1 MEDKKEIR
9 RSKIVKVGS
18 IVAFIALLVLTG
30 RVLIM
35 ENSVQPLSGKWA
47 EMLKAKPEE
56 LTRYAEANP
65 LHLKNVLL
73 KRQSLSKSRFVG
85 ARFDNVVWDDSFA
98 QHATFIDSIFKGGI
112 IHDTSFADSRLIN
125 VVFDSVV
132 MDVAEFVN
140 ATLEN
145 VTFKNC
151 KIYNSDIRNLQPSKV
166 KIENCEISDS
176 RFFQSAMDLEIVN
189 TKIIKVVDFGEAKS
203 GSRIVIKN
211 SDFGRYT
218 DFSKSDLD
226 LLSIE
231 SSHLEHNKA
240 GWVKARKVVVK
251 DSDIGIDLGGGTY
264 GTVMYENSKN
274 VVMDDATIGTISIQ
288 DCLPG
293 SIIYL
298 GKSKVKTI
306 VLRNCHAK
314 DIILNELV
322 ADEVVLTGVQ
332 ADNFEMPQARIG
344 KLTLQNVS
352 FKNNLDLTGA
362 VAKDIVKHAIEI
374 APATVIKT
382 EGTNI
387 HLTGKPETD

>member
-1 MEDKKEIR
+1 M
-9 RSKIVKVGS
+9 KINNITKISLGV
-18 IVAFIALLVLTG
+18 FFLLVLSTVG
-30 RVLIM
+30 IRYMQTSI
-35 ENSVQPLSGKWA
+35 SPLSGEWKKMFGAPA
-47 EMLKAKPEE
+47 EKLTEYAKEH
-56 LTRYAEANP
+56 P
-65 LHLKNVLL
+65 LHLKNT
-73 KRQSLSKSRFVG
+73 RIQGDDISNSKFVG
-85 ARFDNVVWDDSFA
+85 ARFKNVIWDDVVA
-98 QHATFIDSIFKGGI
+98 QRGGFVDALFEGGVI
-112 IHDTSFADSRLIN
+112 YDTSFSFSRLVN
-125 VVFDSVV
+125 VVFDGVV
-132 MDVAEFVN
+132 FEKAGFVN
-140 ATLEN
+140 ASLEN
-145 VTFKNC
+145 VIFKNC

-189 TKIIKVVDFGEAKS
+189 TKIIKVVDFGEAKP
-203 GSRIVIKN
+203 GSRIVIKG

-231 SSHLEHNKA
+231 SSRLEHNKA
-240 GWVKARKVVVK
+240 GWAKARKVVVK

-274 VVMDDATIGTISIQ
+274 VVMDDATIGTISVQ
-288 DCLPG
+288 DCQPG
-293 SIIYL
+293 TIIYL
-298 GKSKVKTI
+298 GKSKAKTI
-306 VLRNCHAK
+306 VIRNCHAK

>member
-30 RVLIM
+30 RELIM

-98 QHATFIDSIFKGGI
+98 QNATFIDSIFKGGI

-140 ATLEN
+140 ARLEN

-166 KIENCEISDS
+166 KIENC
-176 RFFQSAMDLEIVN
+176 
-189 TKIIKVVDFGEAKS
+189 
-203 GSRIVIKN
+203 
-211 SDFGRYT
+211 
-218 DFSKSDLD
+218 
-226 LLSIE
+226 
-231 SSHLEHNKA
+231 
-240 GWVKARKVVVK
+240 
-251 DSDIGIDLGGGTY
+251 
-264 GTVMYENSKN
+264 
-274 VVMDDATIGTISIQ
+274 
-288 DCLPG
+288 
-293 SIIYL
+293 
-298 GKSKVKTI
+298 
-306 VLRNCHAK
+306 
-314 DIILNELV
+314 
-322 ADEVVLTGVQ
+322 
-332 ADNFEMPQARIG
+332 
-344 KLTLQNVS
+344 
-352 FKNNLDLTGA
+352 
-362 VAKDIVKHAIEI
+362 
-374 APATVIKT
+374 
-382 EGTNI
+382 
-387 HLTGKPETD
+387 

>member
-1 MEDKKEIR
+1 MEDEKEIR
-9 RSKIVKVGS
+9 RSKIVNIG
-18 IVAFIALLVLTG
+18 IAALIALLVLTG
-30 RVLIM
+30 RELIM
-35 ENSVQPLSGKWA
+35 ENTVQPLSGKWA

-56 LTRYAEANP
+56 LTRYAEVNP

-98 QHATFIDSIFKGGI
+98 QNATFIDSTFKGGG

-125 VVFDSVV
+125 VVFDSVA

-140 ATLEN
+140 ARLEN

-151 KIYNSDIRNLQPSKV
+151 KIYNSEIRNLQPSKV
-166 KIENCEISDS
+166 HIEDSEISDTN
-176 RFFQSAMDLEIVN
+176 FFMSTLDIEIINSKGIEALNFLALEP
-189 TKIIKVVDFGEAKS
+189 
-203 GSRIVIKN
+203 GSSVKIKN
-211 SDFGRYT
+211 SSLGEYT
-218 DFSKSDLD
+218 DFSESNLE

-231 SSHLEHNKA
+231 SSRLVGNVAA
-240 GWVKARKVVVK
+240 GVKARKVVVK
-251 DSDIGIDLGGGTY
+251 DSDIGIDLGEGTY
-264 GTVMYENSKN
+264 GVVTYEGSKD
-274 VVMDDATIGTISIQ
+274 VVMDESTIGSVSIQ
-288 DCLPG
+288 DCTPG
-293 SIIYL
+293 SYIDF
-298 GKSKVKTI
+298 GKSKAKTI
-306 VLRNCHAK
+306 VIRNCHAK

-322 ADEVVLTGVQ
+322 ADEVILTGVQ
-332 ADNFEMPQARIG
+332 ADNFIMPQARIG

-374 APATVIKT
+374 APAVVIKA

-387 HLTGKPETD
+387 DLTSKTTPDQ